1 MPNLGAV
8 LKEEIQRLARKE
20 VRAAVNPLKKRV
32 AELSRSNAEF
42 KRKVP
47 KLERTVARLNEEAK
61 ARQLQAVQKGG
72 KAAAGTR
79 VGPRSIAAQRKR
91 LKLTRKQFGQVAGVS
106 ANTVYLWETGQVDP
120 KEKSRAAIVSLRGLG
135 VRDARRLLEAAQPK
149 KKTATKKKTGRPK
162 GPSRRKSKPRR
173 K

>member
-1 MPNLGAV
+1 MPNLGVV
-8 LKEEIQRLARKE
+8 LKEEIQRLTRKE

-32 AELSRSNAEF
+32 AELARTNAALKRS
-42 KRKVP
+42 VP
-47 KLERTVARLNEEAK
+47 QLEKTVARLNDEAK

-106 ANTVYLWETGQVDP
+106 ANTVYLWET
-120 KEKSRAAIVSLRGLG
+120 
-135 VRDARRLLEAAQPK
+135 
-149 KKTATKKKTGRPK
+149 
-162 GPSRRKSKPRR
+162 
-173 K
+173 